1 MPRTPLPP
9 LITLLTITLALTSLP
24 ASASGSHSR
33 KAHIRRDGVLVA
45 PSRATNPD
53 RSRINNYSHQGNI
66 NPYSGKR
73 GRKK

>member
-1 MPRTPLPP
+1 MPLPP

-24 ASASGSHSR
+24 AFASGSHSR
-33 KAHIRRDGVLVA
+33 KAYIRRDGVFVA
-45 PSRATNPD
+45 PGRATNPD
-53 RSRINNYSHQGNI
+53 RSRINNYSHQGNT